1 MSECFFLLSW
11 HACFWN
17 KYFKKLCVFVSVGQN
32 EGTISMAEGEMLYV
46 IEEDKGD
53 GWTRVRKNEDEE
65 GYVPTSYIKL
75 FLDTNA
81 KGAMTYI

>member
-1 MSECFFLLSW
+1 MGEGIFLLSW
-11 HACFWN
+11 HDCFFI
-17 KYFKKLCVFVSVGQN
+17 YFFASVGQN

-53 GWTRVRKNEDEE
+53 GWTRVRRNEDEE